1 IQGFTEIPN
10 SYNSSG
16 RALNAPAELLA
27 AGPGFSRRL
36 LAAGEP
42 DELGDYAPELHRE
55 CGRFVAGLRKID
67 WIIGV
72 QGPAEEFVKATIAA
86 GHPADRAKF
95 FQNSAEAAEFLAKF
109 IQSGDLLLLK
119 GSRGVKMEKILEA
132 IDAHH
137 ERNDR

>member
-1 IQGFTEIPN
+1 M
-10 SYNSSG
+10 
-16 RALNAPAELLA
+16 R
-27 AGPGFSRRL
+27 
-36 LAAGEP
+36 
-42 DELGDYAPELHRE
+42 ELGDSAPELHRE

-72 QGPAEEFVKATIAA
+72 QGPAEEFVKAAIAA
-86 GHPADRAKF
+86 GHPAAHAKC

-137 ERNDR
+137 ERNERQPSGGAHAGAEHSATQPKGQP